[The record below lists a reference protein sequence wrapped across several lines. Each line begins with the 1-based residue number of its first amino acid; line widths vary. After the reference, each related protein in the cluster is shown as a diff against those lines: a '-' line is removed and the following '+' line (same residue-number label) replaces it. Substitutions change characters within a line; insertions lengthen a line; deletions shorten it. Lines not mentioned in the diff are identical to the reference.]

1 MNSKRISAPLIIA
14 VEIVALIGLVA
25 TQSNVKGQWASA
37 PQSAGATS
45 PIHEQLPLCLGPFGC
60 DTFVLDAGVAC
71 SFPVE
76 IALEG
81 DLAQTTF
88 FDSDGNPVRA
98 IQTGQLNAT
107 VTNLDNSES
116 TFLHIS
122 GPAYLTFNADG
133 SVNVRLIGPALL
145 PMPGDTLLY
154 NDGTIELG
162 VAPDGSVTLL
172 RRVGHSIDVC
182 AILG

>member
-1 MNSKRISAPLIIA
+1 MRRMIIVMTIA
-14 VEIVALIGLVA
+14 VAVLAGTLLS
-25 TQSNVKGQWASA
+25 TA
-37 PQSAGATS
+37 PAGAT
-45 PIHEQLPLCLGPFGC
+45 PPTHEQLPLCLGPFGC
-60 DTFVLDAGVAC
+60 GTFVLDAGVAC

-88 FDSDGNPVRA
+88 FDRDGNPVGA
-98 IQTGQLNAT
+98 NQTGQLNAT
-107 VTNLDNSES
+107 VTNVDNGKA

-122 GPAYLTFNADG
+122 GPALLTFHADG

-145 PMPGDTLLY
+145 PIQGETLLY
-154 NDGTIELG
+154 NAGTIELE

-182 AILG
+182 AILR

>member
-1 MNSKRISAPLIIA
+1 MTIKKTFAALVIA
-14 VEIVALIGLVA
+14 VVTVALIGLVA
-25 TQSNVKGQWASA
+25 TQSNVKGQGASA
-37 PQSAGATS
+37 PQSAGANS
-45 PIHEQLPLCLGPFGC
+45 PTHEQLPLCLGPFGC

-88 FDSDGNPVRA
+88 FDKDGNPVRA

-107 VTNLDNSES
+107 VTNLDNGES
-116 TFLHIS
+116 TFLHVS

-154 NDGTIELG
+154 NAGTIELE